1 MAYLKS
7 ILVGLVVA
15 AVAMIAWVF
24 GEMALIVMPQIRA
37 LKPQDGS
44 GGIGAVVVTSY
55 VPYVG
60 LAAFAMGF
68 YLMLRTLK
76 ARAVFVRADDTE
88 KALGVLGGPGQPR

>member
-1 MAYLKS
+1 MAYIKS

-15 AVAMIAWVF
+15 AVAMIAWLI
-24 GEMALIVMPQIRA
+24 GEMAYQVIPQIREIM
-37 LKPQDGS
+37 PQDGS
-44 GGIGAVVVTSY
+44 GGIGAVVVTSH

-68 YLMLRTLK
+68 YLMLRRLK

-88 KALGVLGGPGQPR
+88 KA